1 MDKSVITITVDEN
14 RDVRADGR
22 IETFDLLLAG
32 EALMQAISDALGV
45 SRDKAYKRCCMAADI
60 RAEVH
65 RLAEK
70 KAKEAEAEGRNEITR
85 ENLDR
90 ILNENKA
97 LLDGLA
103 ARAAQLCA
111 RDPCG
116 AEGDPE
122 DAPVSEV
129 LS

>member
-22 IETFDLLLAG
+22 IETFDLLLVGA
-32 EALMQAISDALGV
+32 ALMQVIGDTLGIN
-45 SRDKAYKRCCMAADI
+45 RDKAYERCRMAADI
-60 RAEVH
+60 RTEVR

-70 KAKEAEAEGRNEITR
+70 KTKEAEAEGRD
-85 ENLDR
+85 ENTWENAGR
-90 ILNENKA
+90 ILDENKA

-103 ARAAQLCA
+103 ARVAKLCA
-111 RDPCG
+111 RNSCG

>member
-14 RDVRADGR
+14 RDIRADGR
-22 IETFDLLLAG
+22 IETFDLLLVGAC
-32 EALMQAISDALGV
+32 LMQAIGDALGI
-45 SRDKAYKRCCMAADI
+45 SRDKAYERCCMAADI
-60 RAEVH
+60 RAEVS
-65 RLAEK
+65 RLAKEK
-70 KAKEAEAEGRNEITR
+70 AEEAEAEGRDEITS
-85 ENLDR
+85 ENADR

-103 ARAAQLCA
+103 ARAAELCA
-111 RDPCG
+111 RNPCG
-116 AEGDPE
+116 AEGDLE

>member
-22 IETFDLLLAG
+22 IEAFDLLLAG

-45 SRDKAYKRCCMAADI
+45 SRDKAYERCCMAADI
-60 RAEVH
+60 RKEV
-65 RLAEK
+65 RTLAKK
-70 KAKEAEAEGRNEITR
+70 KAEEIENEITG
-85 ENLDR
+85 EDTNR
-90 ILNENKA
+90 IISENKA

-103 ARAAQLCA
+103 SRVAELCA
-111 RDPCG
+111 RNSCG
-116 AEGDPE
+116 AEGNPE

>member
-1 MDKSVITITVDEN
+1 MDKSAITITVDEH

-22 IETFDLLLAG
+22 IEMFDLLLAG

-60 RAEVH
+60 RKEV
-65 RLAEK
+65 RMLAKK
-70 KAKEAEAEGRNEITR
+70 KAEEAEAKGHDEITK
-85 ENLDR
+85 ENADR
-90 ILNENKA
+90 IVSENKA

-103 ARAAQLCA
+103 ARVAELCA
-111 RDPCG
+111 RNPCKT
-116 AEGDPE
+116 EGDPE

>member
-32 EALMQAISDALGV
+32 EALMQVISDALGI
-45 SRDKAYKRCCMAADI
+45 SRDKAYERCCMAADI
-60 RAEVH
+60 RTEVR

-70 KAKEAEAEGRNEITR
+70 KAKEAEAEGRDEITK
-85 ENLDR
+85 ENTDR

-97 LLDGLA
+97 LLDKLA
-103 ARAAQLCA
+103 AGAAQLCV
-111 RDPCG
+111 RNPCK

-122 DAPVSEV
+122 DMPVSEV

>member
-1 MDKSVITITVDEN
+1 MDKSAIMITVDEN

-22 IETFDLLLAG
+22 IEMFDLLLAG

-45 SRDKAYKRCCMAADI
+45 SRDKAYERCCMAADI
-60 RAEVH
+60 RAEVR

-70 KAKEAEAEGRNEITR
+70 KAEEAEAEGRD
-85 ENLDR
+85 ENTWENAGR
-90 ILNENKA
+90 ILDENKA

-103 ARAAQLCA
+103 ARASELCA
-111 RDPCG
+111 RNSCG
-116 AEGDPE
+116 TEESPE